1 MLRARRS
8 RSFAY
13 NGPQWSAARL
23 CSGKASTTNP
33 FAAAAAKKAAA
44 ASSTASTTNPFA
56 AAAAKKAAAASSTAS
71 TTNPFAAAAAKKAA
85 AASST
90 ASTTNPFAAVAAK
103 KAAAASST
111 ANTTNPFAAAAAK
124 KAAAKPAKK
133 TWQPLKLTEKRRES
147 DTITSFVF
155 VHTDGSAPISYE
167 AGQYLPIRLS
177 VPGVKSPVAEGVG
190 SRHLHDAVEVG
201 DTIEGMAPKGDFVL
215 KRGSTRPMAFVSGGV
230 GITPMIAMMNTSIAE
245 GVARGSVPKMVF
257 LHGARNGS

>member
-1 MLRARRS
+1 MLGARRS
-8 RSFAY
+8 RSWAY
-13 NGPQWSAARL
+13 NAPQRSAARL

-44 ASSTASTTNPFA
+44 ASSKASTTNPFA

-71 TTNPFAAAAAKKAA
+71 
-85 AASST
+85 
-90 ASTTNPFAAVAAK
+90 
-103 KAAAASST
+103 
-111 ANTTNPFAAAAAK
+111 TTNPFAAAAAK

-177 VPGVKSPVAEGVG
+177 VPGVKSPVVRTYTLSDMSNAKAYRISV
-190 SRHLHDAVEVG
+190 
-201 DTIEGMAPKGDFVL
+201 
-215 KRGSTRPMAFVSGGV
+215 KR
-230 GITPMIAMMNTSIAE
+230 E
-245 GVARGSVPKMVF
+245 ARK
-257 LHGARNGS
+257 LCEH